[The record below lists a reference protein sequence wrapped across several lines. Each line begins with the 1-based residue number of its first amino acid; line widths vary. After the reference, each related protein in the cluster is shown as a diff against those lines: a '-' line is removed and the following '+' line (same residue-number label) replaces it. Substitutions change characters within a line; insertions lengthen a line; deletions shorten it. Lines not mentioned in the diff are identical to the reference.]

1 MLVFESNY
9 TAVYFSV
16 STQYTNVADTPAAL
30 GRVAA
35 GMQSC
40 VKNNVMNSEKNRYK
54 HITLNT

>member
-1 MLVFESNY
+1 MPVFESNY
-9 TAVYFSV
+9 GV
-16 STQYTNVADTPAAL
+16 STQYTNVADTAPAAL